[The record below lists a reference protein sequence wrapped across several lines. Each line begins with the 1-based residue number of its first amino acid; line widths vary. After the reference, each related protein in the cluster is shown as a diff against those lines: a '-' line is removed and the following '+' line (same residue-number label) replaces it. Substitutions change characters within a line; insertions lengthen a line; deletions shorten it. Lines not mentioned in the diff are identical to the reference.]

1 MLKITTVTERRSTT
15 LQLEGRLA
23 GAWVQELEGCW
34 MTALRTRAT
43 DPLVV
48 DLSGVTYIDAQGK
61 DLLKRIYQ
69 AGAEMVAS
77 GCLTSCVVAEITKDL
92 RNREGAK

>member
-1 MLKITTVTERRSTT
+1 MLKITTVTERQSTT

-61 DLLKRIYQ
+61 DLLKKIYQ

-77 GCLTSCVVAEITKDL
+77 GCLTGCVVAEITKDL